1 MHFMQ
6 LNTII
11 RNGTLVT
18 ADQTLDADLG
28 IADEKIAAIAV
39 RGAGVDL
46 HKLNPRAKVIDASGR
61 YVIPGGLDV
70 HVHLA
75 LPFCGT
81 TSADDYDSGHRAAA
95 CGGVTTTIDFAIPYG
110 DETLH
115 QAVENWHAKA
125 EGKACVDYAF
135 HVAITKWARHGK
147 EIKPLVK
154 AGYPTF
160 KQFMIYEK
168 E

>member
-1 MHFMQ
+1 HSEPMKID
-6 LNTII
+6 TII
-11 RNGTLVT
+11 QNGTLVT
-18 ADQTLDADLG
+18 ADQALSADLG
-28 IADEKIAAIAV
+28 IADDKIAAIAI
-39 RGAGVDL
+39 RDEAGARIPSRDTGLDL
-46 HKLNPRAKVIDASGR
+46 HKLNPRAKVIDAAGR
-61 YVIPGGLDV
+61 YVLPGGLDV

-115 QAVENWHAKA
+115 QAVQNWHAKA

-135 HVAITKWARHGK
+135 HVAITKWGKHGK
-147 EIKPLVK
+147 EIKPL
-154 AGYPTF
+154 
-160 KQFMIYEK
+160 
-168 E
+168 